1 MNREQISTLNEL
13 RSSGLTSH
21 SAPQGPI
28 LGKLILLIYIN
39 DLLEGLKKKI
49 QLFFGNNYVFST
61 ANGPDHS
68 SEKFDEKSC

>member
-13 RSSGLTSH
+13 CSSGLTSY

-28 LGKLILLIYIN
+28 LRELILLIYIN

-61 ANGPDHS
+61 ANDADHS
-68 SEKFDEKSC
+68 SEEFDEKSC

>member
-61 ANGPDHS
+61 ANDPDHS
-68 SEKFDEKSC
+68 SEEFDEKSC